1 MTARINGFGNE
12 KIEYLIEQLKT
23 KEKWSLKAFQ
33 SKTGGE
39 FVIDFDGLKLWL
51 GPDGKWWLT
60 V

>member
-1 MTARINGFGNE
+1 MPARINGFGNE

-23 KEKWSLKAFQ
+23 KEKWSARFFKA
-33 SKTGGE
+33 KATGE

-51 GPDGKWWLT
+51 GTDGKWWIT